1 MQTFPARLLLKW
13 AGLHYLAYIA
23 MQTMAL
29 FAETRRGPTLPDLL
43 LDHIPVDRSFDWVNS
58 QFWLPA
64 LLFSLLLLAI
74 FRPDVCLAYL
84 KVGAAVSV
92 LRGIFIVLTSL
103 GPPAGV
109 AEHTPQAMLS
119 LSLADFSPAFLMRQW
134 FPIDVF
140 WGGSGLSA
148 VYLTQDLF
156 FSGHTATTFLLVL
169 LTRNDRRFFIP
180 FLVFHAITVIF
191 LFVTHE
197 HYSIDILGAYF
208 VVYAVYHFFRERRW
222 MENRDAGFSGSLKS
236 P

>member
-1 MQTFPARLLLKW
+1 MQTASQRLLLKW

-43 LDHIPVDRSFDWVNS
+43 LDRIPVDRSYDWVNS

-64 LLFSLLLLAI
+64 LLVSLLLLAI
-74 FRPDVCLAYL
+74 YRPVLCINYL
-84 KVGAAVSV
+84 KIGAAVSV
-92 LRGIFIVLTSL
+92 MRGIFIVLTSL

-109 AEHTPQAMLS
+109 AEHTSEAMLS
-119 LSLADFSPAFLMRQW
+119 LTLADFSPSFLMRQW
-134 FPIDVF
+134 FPVDAF

-169 LTRNDRRFFIP
+169 ITRKERRFFVP
-180 FLVFHAITVIF
+180 FLFFHVITVAF

-197 HYSIDILGAYF
+197 HYSIDVFGAYF
-208 VVYAVYHFFRERRW
+208 VVYALYHFFKERRW
-222 MENRDAGFSGSLKS
+222 IDDEHYPA
-236 P
+236 